1 MFTND
6 NEASAIRFP
15 STANLYISSA
25 DRDETVYPSASNFVI
40 SKKENILAGFFT
52 RFAMVEI
59 NINWFLPNISQIINN
74 NTFTVT
80 VTGAPTPQHTVT
92 VPDGFYTVASLMDYI
107 VAELNAFY
115 GANTFDLV
123 GQPGTYSL
131 VCTSNYVIND
141 TKLARA
147 LSFDINVAPATA
159 FEFYYPDLVPA
170 EYSQL
175 DFVCTNLTY
184 QQGLKDADTAN
195 ITRDVIYRWAMGWD
209 NEPALDAYGYP
220 IFQGYT
226 SFVTRRYLSFPKQIK
241 WGKDQPLGQ
250 LAFEVYD
257 SKGKILQ
264 YNTDFYGGFQWGM
277 QLLVSEQ

>member
-15 STANLYISSA
+15 STANLYVASA
-25 DRDETVYPSASNFVI
+25 DRNKVTYPLASDFVI

-52 RFAMVEI
+52 RFALVQIDM
-59 NINWFLPNISQIINN
+59 NWFLPNISQITEN

-107 VAELNAFY
+107 VYELNTFY
-115 GANTFDLV
+115 GVGTFSLV
-123 GQPGTYSL
+123 GQPGTYGL

-141 TKLARA
+141 TELAKN
-147 LSFDINVAPATA
+147 LSFAINAAPTTA
-159 FEFYYPDLVPA
+159 FDFYFPDLLPA
-170 EYSQL
+170 RYSQL
-175 DFVCTNLTY
+175 DFVCSNLTY
-184 QQGLKDADTAN
+184 QQGLKDADTAD
-195 ITRDVIYRWAMGWD
+195 ITRDVIYRWTMGWD

-226 SFVTRRYLSFPKQIK
+226 PFITRRYLSYPKQIK
-241 WGKDQPLGQ
+241 WGRDQPLGQ

-257 SKGKILQ
+257 AKGKILQ
-264 YNTDFYGGFQWGM
+264 YNPIINNFQWGM
-277 QLLVSEQ
+277 QLLISEQ